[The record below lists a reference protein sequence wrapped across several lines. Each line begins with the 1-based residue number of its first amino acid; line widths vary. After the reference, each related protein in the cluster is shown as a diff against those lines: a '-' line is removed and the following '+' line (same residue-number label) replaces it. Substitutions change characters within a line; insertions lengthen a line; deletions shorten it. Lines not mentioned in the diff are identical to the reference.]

1 LLSSSSEPLS
11 SSSPELLSSAPD
23 FVPAA
28 RELLAL
34 LPRDLPL
41 KLASLDELSPLSLAI
56 TSKVTARD
64 TLDPSPC
71 ATRPGLAALVSLARL
86 SSLGLLFLA
95 KGRGG
100 PRELLFFW
108 PPSLT
113 GGLLAALSTED
124 TIVSEAATDNAGE
137 LSCRRLPLTPDGP
150 AVGRSSVSSGRLLA
164 AAGVRTG
171 AAWSLA
177 FCCLGLGVEVV
188 LAPPAAP
195 FFFQAVPLVSPH
207 NISPGYNEFLVINR
221 SFPSLIL

>member
-1 LLSSSSEPLS
+1 
-11 SSSPELLSSAPD
+11 
-23 FVPAA
+23 VPAA

-41 KLASLDELSPLSLAI
+41 KLASLDELSPLSLAV

-71 ATRPGLAALVSLARL
+71 ATRPGLAALVSLALL

-95 KGRGG
+95 QGRGG
-100 PRELLFFW
+100 PLELLFSRL
-108 PPSLT
+108 PSLT

-124 TIVSEAATDNAGE
+124 TIVSEAATNKAGE
-137 LSCRRLPLTPDGP
+137 LSSRRLLLTPDGP

-164 AAGVRTG
+164 AAGVWTG
-171 AAWSLA
+171 AASTGRLLAVCWSLA

-188 LAPPAAP
+188 LVPPAAP
-195 FFFQAVPLVSPH
+195 FFFQAAPLVSPH
-207 NISPGYNEFLVINR
+207 NIWPGYSKLRVINKSVP
-221 SFPSLIL
+221 SFIL